1 MVMHIPKD
9 SELSIKPGDCF
20 DLIFDEEGDVTHN
33 NKTHLDPPPPQRSV
47 KARDKTHH
55 CAKRKGKVTVKFAS
69 SNPEQASTHTI
80 LIGN

>member
-33 NKTHLDPPPPQRSV
+33 NKAHLDPPPPKRSV

-69 SNPEQASTHTI
+69 NNPEQASTHTI